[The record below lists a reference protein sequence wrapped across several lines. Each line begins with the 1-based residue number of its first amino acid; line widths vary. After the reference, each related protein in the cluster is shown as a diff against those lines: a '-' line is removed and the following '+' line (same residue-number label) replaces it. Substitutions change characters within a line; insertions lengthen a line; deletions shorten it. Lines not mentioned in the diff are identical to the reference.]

1 MEESVHSKESYLL
14 IDSQLNVA
22 AVVTRRCESAILSS
36 DQSSPLMLVLSDI
49 CDNTTSLTL
58 HMFTV
63 ANQQQE
69 TTQPGVDTFKLKKT
83 TECR

>member
-36 DQSSPLMLVLSDI
+36 DQSSLSADAGFI
-49 CDNTTSLTL
+49 
-58 HMFTV
+58 
-63 ANQQQE
+63 
-69 TTQPGVDTFKLKKT
+69 
-83 TECR
+83 